1 MTKLHRLRAPKK
13 SRHSRKRVG
22 RGIGSGIGK
31 NSGRGTDGQNSRSGG
46 GVRPGF
52 EGGQMPLYRRLP
64 KVGFN
69 NPFRLQ
75 YSIVNIGDLN
85 RFAAGEEITVERL
98 EDEGLVKNVR
108 DGVKILGNG
117 ELEVSLTVR
126 AHKFSESARRK
137 IDEAGGRAE
146 VI

>member
-1 MTKLHRLRAPKK
+1 MTKLHRLRPPRK

-22 RGIGSGIGK
+22 RGIGSGMGK

-137 IDEAGGRAE
+137 INDAGGRAE

>member
-1 MTKLHRLRAPKK
+1 MTKLHRLRPPRK

-22 RGIGSGIGK
+22 RGIGSGMGK

-117 ELEVSLTVR
+117 ELEISLTVR

-137 IDEAGGRAE
+137 INDAGGRAE

>member
-1 MTKLHRLRAPKK
+1 MTKLHRLRPPRK

-22 RGIGSGIGK
+22 RGIGSGMGK

>member
-1 MTKLHRLRAPKK
+1 
-13 SRHSRKRVG
+13 
-22 RGIGSGIGK
+22 
-31 NSGRGTDGQNSRSGG
+31 
-46 GVRPGF
+46 
-52 EGGQMPLYRRLP
+52 MPLYRRLP